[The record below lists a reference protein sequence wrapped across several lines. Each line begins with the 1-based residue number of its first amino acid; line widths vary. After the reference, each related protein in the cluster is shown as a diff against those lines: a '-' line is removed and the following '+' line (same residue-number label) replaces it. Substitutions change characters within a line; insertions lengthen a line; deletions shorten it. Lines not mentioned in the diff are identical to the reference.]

1 MRMQLKNIIALTLL
15 GAVAASGAAV
25 YAADYGDDVPS
36 RIELYMKRL
45 NTLGIMSETEDMS
58 KTLTRG
64 EMSKILCGVGGYEV
78 DSSQDKIFT
87 DVPRDY
93 IYADYIN
100 TAYNYGII
108 NGKGNGIFAPD
119 EEVTREQ
126 MYKMLLCAAGYQ
138 SFAEQ
143 DGGYPTGYITLAG
156 KTGMVMSGAK
166 GTVTV
171 SEAAYTVFK
180 ALEMPVVRANTN
192 YVKFGETDDSLLNM
206 LLDNNDMEIY
216 DGILTFD
223 GYTDLTGTEL
233 PDSHFAGVD
242 GERLYNAGTQLGG
255 LIGRHIEY
263 ITKDDEMIAA
273 YEYPGKNSTVSFSA
287 EDIDSV
293 DDLNSYRVITEN
305 NKKETYRLSDAPYVV
320 YNMQG
325 VSSHSDEYLKP
336 KYGSVT
342 LIDNNY
348 DRKYDVVMVSDRKYY
363 VVDDASTNGLS
374 VQYKKYAGQSE
385 NGYYISDTELNDSI
399 YYNVTDGDGKSLDS
413 SAVCKNAVVG
423 VSKSVDGLMM
433 NVVVTK
439 NMIEGK
445 LDTINSD
452 ELVINGATYEILADA
467 RGNTP
472 QFEVRVG
479 DTVSAYLNE
488 NGRVVYC
495 ESQSS
500 GDGNYAYISGVFYD
514 QGPDKTYIRIVKCGN
529 LGSLENRKYWWV
541 KDKMA
546 QNDSIVTYELG
557 DKVRIN
563 GEKQTDDN
571 VNGLLHEVVLLKMN
585 NSGQL
590 TGIDVLTPEFEYTSG
605 KYNHNTGAMVQKN
618 LEDEQKLDYDNPAAL
633 LSGNIKTLV
642 VPKTND
648 REYSED
654 EYMAKYR
661 IENGESNHEVAFYD
675 IPEGSQ
681 TPHLLVLRAAL
692 SEAGTAQSDASVG
705 IITSNL
711 RKGIDEDGEDFYT
724 VDMYGTDGGTRQVI
738 IRGDAERTDSS
749 VKANITDLAK
759 GDVVEFSWDSRGRA
773 MTVHIIASSSEPVER
788 MQMGTVEKIQKNVIW
803 NKTDGDEF
811 YNVFFYVDG
820 GGNRVEA
827 GVKAEYPIF
836 RFKDNIVEKIETA
849 DIAVDPDGINGDTVV
864 IAGKIAVILPL
875 D

>member
-15 GAVAASGAAV
+15 GAVAVSGAAA
-25 YAADYGDDVPS
+25 YAADNGDIVPS
-36 RIELYMKRL
+36 RVELYMKRL

-64 EMSKILCGVGGYEV
+64 EMSKIICGVGGYETEAA
-78 DSSQDKIFT
+78 QEKIFT

-126 MYKMLLCAAGYQ
+126 MYKMLLCTAGYQ
-138 SFAEQ
+138 TFAEQ
-143 DGGYPTGYITLAG
+143 DGGYPSGYITLAG
-156 KTGMVMSGAK
+156 KTGMIMSGAT

-171 SEAAYTVFK
+171 AEAAYTVFK
-180 ALEMPVVRANTN
+180 ALEMPVVRAGAN

-206 LLDNNDMEIY
+206 MLDNNDMEIY

-223 GYTDLTGTEL
+223 GYTDLTGTET
-233 PDSHFAGVD
+233 PNSRFAAVD

-255 LIGRHIEY
+255 LIGKHIEY
-263 ITKDDEMIAA
+263 ITKDDEMVAA
-273 YEYPGKNSTVSFSA
+273 YEYPGKNSTVTFAA
-287 EDIDSV
+287 EDIDTIN
-293 DDLNSYRVITEN
+293 NSSYQVSAGGS
-305 NKKETYRLSDAPYVV
+305 KKENYRLSDAPYVV

-325 VSSHSDEYLKP
+325 VSSHSDEYLIP
-336 KYGSVT
+336 EYGSVT
-342 LIDNNY
+342 LIDNDD
-348 DRKYDVVMVSDRKYY
+348 DRKYDVVMVNDKRYY

-385 NGYYISDTELNDSI
+385 NGYYISDSELNDSV
-399 YYNVTDGDGKSLDS
+399 YYNVTDGSGKTLDS

-423 VSKSVDGLMM
+423 VSKSLDGLML

-439 NMIEGK
+439 NMVEGK
-445 LDTINSD
+445 LDVINSD
-452 ELVINGATYEILADA
+452 ELVINGVTYEILADA

-472 QFEVRVG
+472 TFEVRVG
-479 DTVSAYLNE
+479 DTVAAYLNE
-488 NGRVVYC
+488 NDRVVYC
-495 ESQSS
+495 EAQSS
-500 GDGNYAYISGVFYD
+500 GNGNYAYISKVFYD
-514 QGPDKTYIRIVKCGN
+514 QGPDKTYIRVVKCGN

-571 VNGLLHEVVLLKMN
+571 VNALLYQVVLLKIN

-590 TGIDVLTPEFEYTSG
+590 TGIDTLTPEFEYTDG
-605 KYNHNTGAMVQKN
+605 RYNHNTGAMVQKN

-648 REYSED
+648 RVYSDD
-654 EYMAKYR
+654 EYLAKYR

-681 TPHLLVLRAAL
+681 TPRLLVLRAAL

-711 RKGIDEDGEDFYT
+711 RMGVDEDGEDIYI
-724 VDMYGTDGGTRQVI
+724 VDMYGTDGGSRQVV
-738 IRGDAERTDSS
+738 IRDDAERTDSS
-749 VKANITDLAK
+749 VKANISDLAK
-759 GDVVEFSWDSRGRA
+759 GDVVEFSWDSSGRA
-773 MTVHIIASSSEPVER
+773 MTVHIIASASEPVER
-788 MQMGTVEKIQKNVIW
+788 MQMGTVEKVQKNVIW

-811 YNVFFYVDG
+811 YNVFFYIDG
-820 GGNRVEA
+820 EGNRVEA

-849 DIAVDPDGINGDTVV
+849 DIAADPDGINGDTVI

-875 D
+875 E